1 MIDRGSFTLPDVFEI
16 SREEIF
22 SINLLAPLALC
33 NGYYTAQV

>member
-22 SINLLAPLALC
+22 GINLSAPLAP
-33 NGYYTAQV
+33 